1 MGSGGGRPTGEAA
14 RNPRQT
20 VHRLFGYLHA
30 FRTQI
35 ILVALLVLVSTALG
49 LAGPILLGR
58 AIDLFIVPGDR
69 PGLARLIVLLL
80 GVYGIA
86 FVTTMGQSLLM
97 VEIAQRFVS
106 TLRSLIFEHIQRLSL
121 ADHNKRRTGDLMS
134 RVGND
139 TETINQ
145 TLSNGLIE
153 FVSNSLLLLGSL
165 VFMVILNWRLGLG
178 ALVLLPTM
186 LFLTGQ
192 ITVRSRKAFRRVQR
206 RLGIMNATIEESI
219 TNFREIKAFN
229 REAAAQVDFA
239 RVSQEYRQVATYA
252 EVIMGILG
260 PMFSTMS
267 VICLGSL
274 ALFGGWLALQGY
286 VQVGIIAT
294 FIIYIRNFFRPLR
307 SLAMLY
313 NQLQSSIAGAE
324 RIFEILD
331 TVPSVTDH
339 ADAVALDRVVGRI
352 ELDHVDFEY
361 EAGKPILYDIQLTV
375 EPGQTV
381 ALVGPTGA
389 GKTTIVSLLSRFLDV
404 TAGAIRIDGHDLRDI
419 QQAYWRQQLGIV
431 LQDTYLFSGTVKE
444 NIRFGNPA
452 ASDAEVFEAARIANA
467 DWFIRRLPAGYDSR
481 VSERGHNFSEG
492 QRQLIA
498 IARAVL
504 ARPRVLILDE
514 ATSSV
519 DTRTEVNLQ
528 NALLALLQHRTAF
541 VIAHRLNTIRHAD
554 LVLFVL
560 DGRIVERGT
569 HEELVAQQGHYYHL
583 YTSQRRRLLQQATD
597 PVPEYHD
604 DFKRT
609 GSADYPDRTGGAWPD

>member
-1 MGSGGGRPTGEAA
+1 MGGGGRPTGEAA

-20 VHRLFGYLHA
+20 LRRLFGYLHA
-30 FRTQI
+30 FRTHI
-35 ILVALLVLVSTALG
+35 ALVAILVMASTALG

-58 AIDLFIVPGDR
+58 AIDLFIVQDDR
-69 PGLARLIVLLL
+69 AGLARLVVLLL
-80 GVYGIA
+80 VVYGIA
-86 FVTTMGQSLLM
+86 FCTTMGQSLLM

-106 TLRSLIFEHIQRLSL
+106 TVRSLIFTHIQRLSL
-121 ADHNKRRTGDLMS
+121 ADHNQRRTGDLMS

-153 FVSNSLLLLGSL
+153 FVSNILLLLGSL

-178 ALVLLPTM
+178 ALLLLPTM

-206 RLGIMNATIEESI
+206 RLGLMNATIEESI
-219 TNFREIKAFN
+219 TNFREIKAFHK
-229 REAAAQVDFA
+229 EADAEADFA
-239 RVSQEYRQVATYA
+239 RVSQAYRQVATHA

-267 VICLGSL
+267 VICLGAL
-274 ALFGGWLALQGY
+274 ALYGGWLAIQGH

-331 TVPSVTDH
+331 TVPSVTDRP
-339 ADAVALDRVVGRI
+339 DAVALPAVQGRI
-352 ELDHVDFEY
+352 EFDHVDFAY
-361 EAGKPILYDIQLTV
+361 EEGQPVLHDIQLTV
-375 EPGQTV
+375 APGQTV

-404 TAGAIRIDGHDLRDI
+404 TAGTIRVDGQDLRDI
-419 QQAYWRQQLGIV
+419 QQASWRRQLGIV

-444 NIRFGNPA
+444 NILFGNPE
-452 ASDAEVFEAARIANA
+452 ASDEEVFAAARIANA
-467 DWFIRRLPAGYDSR
+467 DWFIRRLPAGYTSR

-504 ARPRVLILDE
+504 ARPSVLILDE

-519 DTRTEVNLQ
+519 DTRTEILLQ
-528 NALLALLQHRTAF
+528 NALLALLENRTAF

-569 HEELVAQQGHYYHL
+569 HDELVAQGGHYYHL
-583 YTSQRRRLLQQATD
+583 YTSQRHRLLQQTA
-597 PVPEYHD
+597 
-604 DFKRT
+604 
-609 GSADYPDRTGGAWPD
+609 

>member
-1 MGSGGGRPTGEAA
+1 MGGGGRPTGEAA

-20 VHRLFGYLHA
+20 LQRLFGYLHS
-30 FRTQI
+30 FRTHI
-35 ILVALLVLVSTALG
+35 VLVAVLVMVSTALG
-49 LAGPILLGR
+49 LAGPIMLGR
-58 AIDLFIVPGDR
+58 ALDLFVAQADQA
-69 PGLARLIVLLL
+69 GLARLAGLLL
-80 GVYGIA
+80 VVYGLA
-86 FVTTMGQSLLM
+86 FCSTMGQSLLM

-121 ADHNKRRTGDLMS
+121 ADHNRRRTGDLMS

-153 FVSNSLLLLGSL
+153 FVSNVLLLLGSL

-178 ALVLLPTM
+178 TLLLLPTM

-229 REAAAQVDFA
+229 READAEAEFA
-239 RVSQEYRQVATYA
+239 RASQSYRQVATYA

-267 VICLGSL
+267 VICLGAL
-274 ALFGGWLALQGY
+274 ALYGGWLALQGY
-286 VQVGIIAT
+286 VQVGVIAT

-331 TVPSVTDH
+331 TVPSVTDRT
-339 ADAVALDRVVGRI
+339 DAVALDKVQGRI
-352 ELDHVDFEY
+352 EFDHVGFAY
-361 EAGKPILYDIQLTV
+361 EEGKPVLHDIQLAV

-404 TAGAIRIDGHDLRDI
+404 TAGTIRIDGQDLRDI
-419 QQAYWRQQLGIV
+419 QQANWRRQLGIV

-444 NIRFGNPA
+444 NIRFGNPTA
-452 ASDAEVFEAARIANA
+452 TDEEVLAAARIANA

-504 ARPRVLILDE
+504 AQPRVLILDE

-519 DTRTEVNLQ
+519 DTRTEIHLQ
-528 NALLALLQHRTAF
+528 EALLALLQNRTAF

-569 HEELVAQQGHYYHL
+569 HEELVALRGHYYHL
-583 YTSQRRRLLQQATD
+583 YTSQRRRLLQQ
-597 PVPEYHD
+597 VV
-604 DFKRT
+604 
-609 GSADYPDRTGGAWPD
+609 

>member
-1 MGSGGGRPTGEAA
+1 MAPSVSRPARPNQPAGGMRIGMGGGGRPTGEAA
-14 RNPRQT
+14 RHPRQT
-20 VHRLFGYLHA
+20 LRRLFGYLHQ
-30 FRTQI
+30 FRTHI
-35 ILVALLVLVSTALG
+35 VLVAMLVMGSTALG

-58 AIDLFIVPGDR
+58 AIDLYIAPGDR
-69 PGLARLIVLLL
+69 TGLARLVVLILV
-80 GVYGIA
+80 VYGIA
-86 FVTTMGQSLLM
+86 FLTTMGQSLLM

-106 TLRSLIFEHIQRLSL
+106 SLRSLIFEHIQHLSL
-121 ADHNKRRTGDLMS
+121 ADHNQRRTGDLMS

-153 FVSNSLLLLGSL
+153 FVSNVLLLLGSM

-178 ALVLLPTM
+178 ALLLLPTM

-229 REAAAQVDFA
+229 KEADAQAEFA
-239 RVSQEYRQVATYA
+239 QVSQEYRQVATQA

-267 VICLGSL
+267 VITLGAL
-274 ALFGGWLALQGY
+274 ALYGGWLALNGY

-307 SLAMLY
+307 GLAMLY

-331 TVPSVTDH
+331 TVPSVTDR
-339 ADAVALDRVVGRI
+339 ADAVPLEQVQGRV
-352 ELDHVDFEY
+352 EFDHVDFEY
-361 EAGKPILYDIQLTV
+361 EAGKPVLHDIQLEV
-375 EPGQTV
+375 KPGQTV

-389 GKTTIVSLLSRFLDV
+389 GKTTIVSVLSRFLDV
-404 TAGAIRIDGHDLRDI
+404 TAGAIRIDGLDLRDI
-419 QQAYWRQQLGIV
+419 QQASWRQQLGIV

-444 NIRFGNPA
+444 NIRFGNPEA
-452 ASDAEVFEAARIANA
+452 ADEEVYEAARIANA

-504 ARPRVLILDE
+504 AHPRVLILDE

-519 DTRTEVNLQ
+519 DTRTEIHLQ
-528 NALLALLQHRTAF
+528 EALLALLKNRTAF

-569 HEELVAQQGHYYHL
+569 HEELVAMGGHYYHL
-583 YTSQRRRLLQQATD
+583 YTSQRRRLLQQT
-597 PVPEYHD
+597 
-604 DFKRT
+604 T
-609 GSADYPDRTGGAWPD
+609 